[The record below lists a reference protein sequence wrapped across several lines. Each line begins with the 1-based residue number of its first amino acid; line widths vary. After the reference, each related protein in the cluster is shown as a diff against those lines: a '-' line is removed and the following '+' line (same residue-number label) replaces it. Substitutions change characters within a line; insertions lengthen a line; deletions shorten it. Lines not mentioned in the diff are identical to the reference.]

1 MNAKKQEV
9 INLKKRKKGYIIIR
23 LYNVIENVFQ
33 MVIDY
38 TAIASE
44 ARYREIK
51 RKDVQ
56 TLRLKKILHT
66 LPKSLAQ
73 VKPGNTLKDFL
84 NEIIHIIQLRFHA
97 YFLIWASKNIQRSSA
112 FPSLYQDFYKLDP

>member
-23 LYNVIENVFQ
+23 LCNVIENVFQ

-51 RKDVQ
+51 RKDIQ
-56 TLRLKKILHT
+56 TLTLKKILHT
-66 LPKSLAQ
+66 
-73 VKPGNTLKDFL
+73 
-84 NEIIHIIQLRFHA
+84 
-97 YFLIWASKNIQRSSA
+97 
-112 FPSLYQDFYKLDP
+112 